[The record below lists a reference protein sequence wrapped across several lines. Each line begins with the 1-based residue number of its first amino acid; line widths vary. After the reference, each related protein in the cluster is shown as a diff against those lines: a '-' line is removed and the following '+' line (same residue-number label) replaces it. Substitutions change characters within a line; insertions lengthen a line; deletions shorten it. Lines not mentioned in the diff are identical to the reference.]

1 MTVKFVKRFQA
12 GGGANFAGSVDGSS
26 GWNGTIG
33 KKVKQPGGTDSTSA
47 EEQINPDTD
56 VPELDT
62 KAKLASMGMNAGLD
76 IIDAGTDLLAS
87 KAWEKQA
94 REKVLEEREVEA
106 ELRKSQNIRSRAA
119 AIAQQYDSSSGLG
132 TRVLSSALG
141 LVGLGAYR
149 PQSTDYSG
157 FAKRIGQG
165 VGQIASIT
173 ANGVQAQGAQ
183 GSLDNRR
190 AGDTFTLSAN
200 QNSAN
205 YSKAAGIQDAEA
217 LAGKQGAKLITRHHF
232 IK

>member
-12 GGGANFAGSVDGSS
+12 GGGANFAGSVGGSS
-26 GWNGTIG
+26 GWMGTIG
-33 KKVKQPGGTDSTSA
+33 KIVKQSGGTDSTSA

-56 VPELDT
+56 VPELDP
-62 KAKLASMGMNAGLD
+62 KAKLAGMGIQAGID
-76 IIDAGTDLLAS
+76 IIDAGTDLWAS
-87 KAWEKQA
+87 KAWENLAK
-94 REKVLEEREVEA
+94 EKVNEERGVRD
-106 ELRKSQNIRSRAA
+106 ELVKSQNIRSRAA
-119 AIAQQYDSSSGLG
+119 AIARQYDPSSGLG
-132 TRVLSSALG
+132 TMALSSALG

-149 PQSTDYSG
+149 PQSADYSA

-205 YSKAAGIQDAEA
+205 YSKAVGIQDAEA
-217 LAGKQGAKLITRHHF
+217 LAGKQGAKLVARHHF

>member
-12 GGGANFAGSVDGSS
+12 GGGANFAGSVGGSS

-56 VPELDT
+56 VPEVDT
-62 KAKLASMGMNAGLD
+62 KTKLAGMGIQAGLD
-76 IIDAGTDLLAS
+76 IIDAGTDLWAS
-87 KAWEKQA
+87 KAWENLAK
-94 REKVLEEREVEA
+94 EKVNEERGVRD
-106 ELRKSQNIRSRAA
+106 ELVKSQNIRSRAA
-119 AIAQQYDSSSGLG
+119 AIARQYDPSSGLG
-132 TRVLSSALG
+132 AMALSSALG
-141 LVGLGAYR
+141 LVGLGAYV
-149 PQSTDYSG
+149 PQGTDYST

-165 VGQIASIT
+165 VGQIAAIT

-183 GSLDNRR
+183 GSLNNRR

-205 YSKAAGIQDAEA
+205 YSKAVGIQDAEA